1 MNSPKTFDICFVCL
15 GNICRSPLAEGVF
28 HSLVE
33 AEGLTEHILIE
44 SAGTGNWHVGAS
56 PDGRMQATANKKGIR
71 LNSRAQQFEQGDFN
85 RFNLILAMDQHNLET
100 LQFMCS
106 PETAQKK
113 LRLFRSFDPHARGP
127 EDVPDPYY
135 GGDSGFDHVFEIVQ
149 RTCPKIL
156 DHVKSQLA

>member
-1 MNSPKTFDICFVCL
+1 M
-15 GNICRSPLAEGVF
+15 LAE
-28 HSLVE
+28 
-33 AEGLTEHILIE
+33 AEMARTLHFQMPNDQLHDGMRALQAFWVT
-44 SAGTGNWHVGAS
+44 
-56 PDGRMQATANKKGIR
+56 PDKKKGIR
-71 LNSRAQQFEQGDFN
+71 LNSRAQQFEPGDFN
-85 RFNLILAMDQHNLET
+85 RFDLVLAMDQHNLET

-106 PETAQKK
+106 PETAQNK

-135 GGDSGFDHVFEIVQ
+135 GGDSGFEHVFDIVH